1 MILCACV
8 AFLLFL
14 TCVYMPSL
22 TGSETCLNLQSKH
35 LSLGSVA
42 SLSPFIHY
50 LALSRT
56 HSMYTCVCAAQ
67 DSVTCA
73 GDLKSC
79 NKHAASEE
87 SCSAPVSLMLQ
98 QLEEVKEYPPAY
110 QRFIRSQLH
119 ESRNQWMLSLDA
131 PQRLL
136 KKNMKHKWKVPC
148 WVNICLL
155 SNVRP

>member
-50 LALSRT
+50 LTLSRT

-67 DSVTCA
+67 HSVTCA

-87 SCSAPVSLMLQ
+87 KPPRSCLINASAARGGERISTSLSKVHKVTAAWEQGPVNVVTRCPPKAAEEKHEAQVESPMLG
-98 QLEEVKEYPPAY
+98 
-110 QRFIRSQLH
+110 
-119 ESRNQWMLSLDA
+119 
-131 PQRLL
+131 
-136 KKNMKHKWKVPC
+136 
-148 WVNICLL
+148 
-155 SNVRP
+155 

>member
-1 MILCACV
+1 MCGMILCARV

-22 TGSETCLNLQSKH
+22 KGSETCLHLQSKH
-35 LSLGSVA
+35 LWLHFHLSFTTSLCHGHIA
-42 SLSPFIHY
+42 C
-50 LALSRT
+50 T
-56 HSMYTCVCAAQ
+56 HACVCAEQ

-79 NKHAASEE
+79 NKHAASGK
-87 SCSAPVSLMLQ
+87 SRSAPVSLMLK
-98 QLEEVKEYPPAY
+98 QLEKVKEYPPAH
-110 QRFIRSQLH
+110 QKFIRSQLH
-119 ESRNQWMLSLDA
+119 ERREQWMLSLDA

-148 WVNICLL
+148 
-155 SNVRP
+155 